1 MIAYISKDLRKNKLL
16 KETKQIK
23 IKNKA
28 FEQHFAWVWW
38 ALLSPRDAFTSA
50 PLLLACVLV

>member
-1 MIAYISKDLRKNKLL
+1 MTAYISKGLRKNKLL
-16 KETKQIK
+16 KETKQ

-50 PLLLACVLV
+50 PFYMLACVSV

>member
-16 KETKQIK
+16 KETKQ

-50 PLLLACVLV
+50 PFYMLACVSV